1 MYKNFGLLANYRIVY
16 FKGVTDMSRTP
27 RKNQV
32 LENWCSLYNDSWD
45 QITATISKLPTP
57 PEGKPRTRVPP
68 NGNDGC

>member
-1 MYKNFGLLANYRIVY
+1 
-16 FKGVTDMSRTP
+16 MSRTP

-32 LENWCSLYNDSWD
+32 LENWCSFYNDSWD